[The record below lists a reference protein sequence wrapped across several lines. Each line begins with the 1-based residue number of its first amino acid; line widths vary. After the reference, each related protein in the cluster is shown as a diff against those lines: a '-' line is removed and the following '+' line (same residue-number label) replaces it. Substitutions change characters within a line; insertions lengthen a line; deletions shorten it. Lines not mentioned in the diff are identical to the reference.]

1 MRMIHMLVLTLLSTA
16 IVSSAASATIDSA
29 KNETAELVMAGFD
42 EGIDK
47 STKTTSPRLGLS
59 YGQFDFS
66 RKGLA
71 GNLSAI
77 TNYGVT
83 VGMERTAALES
94 DPSVINI
101 RNNGV
106 FFNYGKAVAA
116 ADMQT
121 QVGDEVPNAASTS
134 TNMYSFGFMEE
145 TGYGYSLGSSSKL
158 KFLVGK
164 SGIWT
169 SVDPTSFDAV
179 ISADARQM
187 LNDFTGR
194 IRFGATMQPAIELQ
208 IVKPLSIRAG
218 YTWTQIYPRH
228 MFWYWAGS
236 EALEGIADGLVEASV
251 KAFGK
256 ASPASLPVMNF
267 VLRNA
272 LAYGFKT
279 LRKNQM
285 NWPFDT
291 AAPMNVYGWTV
302 GVSVNF

>member
-1 MRMIHMLVLTLLSTA
+1 MRSILLYMMIVVATTLSGRATEVDTVDADKLAVTLS
-16 IVSSAASATIDSA
+16 D
-29 KNETAELVMAGFD
+29 LY
-42 EGIDK
+42 EGADQN
-47 STKTTSPRLGLS
+47 TRTTSPRLGLS
-59 YGQFDFS
+59 YGQFDFY
-66 RKGLA
+66 RKGLS
-71 GNLSAI
+71 GGTTSV
-77 TNYGVT
+77 TNYGVA
-83 VGMERTAALES
+83 VGMERAATLKA
-94 DPSVINI
+94 DFSVFNV

-134 TNMYSFGFMEE
+134 TNLYSFGFIDE
-145 TGYGYSLGSSSKL
+145 TGFGHDLGGSSRL

-169 SVDPTSFDAV
+169 SVDPISFDAA
-179 ISADARQM
+179 ISPDAKQM
-187 LNDFTGR
+187 LNDFTGTL
-194 IRFGATMQPAIELQ
+194 RFGATMQPAVELQ

-218 YTWTQIYPRH
+218 YSWTQIYPRH

-236 EALEGIADGLVEASV
+236 EAIEGIADGLVEASI

-285 NWPFDT
+285 NWPFET
-291 AAPMNVYGWTV
+291 AAPMNVYGWTI